1 MDEIRYQNKALSSVM
16 IHSILREVE
25 VDWSLIPMD
34 PFRESL
40 EEFATA
46 LLILFGVSLQGEEIL
61 LMSLRGMLD
70 TWLESTTALS
80 HPYVMITLHRCIKDK
95 TGLRWPCLPLTIHTN
110 SGLPIKKWI
119 SRFLRRKFVGENRQT
134 GWLFAWEDSAQKPL
148 SEFNPCC

>member
-16 IHSILREVE
+16 IHAILREVE

-34 PFRESL
+34 HFRESL

-70 TWLESTTALS
+70 TWLESMMALS
-80 HPYVMITLHRCIKDK
+80 HPHVMFALH
-95 TGLRWPCLPLTIHTN
+95 G
-110 SGLPIKKWI
+110 
-119 SRFLRRKFVGENRQT
+119 
-134 GWLFAWEDSAQKPL
+134 
-148 SEFNPCC
+148 